1 MKKMTKWM
9 ALGLILMMM
18 ISLAGCGG
26 DNGGS
31 STEDVMKTAQ
41 EELAKVK
48 SMNYDMSMIMNMST
62 NGQTVESN
70 TTGKIAYNADPL
82 AMEMTMNMD
91 MAGQKVNMVMYA
103 VQEGSDLVMYMSPD
117 NGTSWAKQ
125 TMADASELEQYN
137 AQESMAIYLENIDS
151 FKENGTEQI
160 NGSDAARYDGVI
172 SNDALNEVMEAS
184 GAASQLTQY
193 GITEEQA
200 ADMYKDLGDLPISI
214 WIDKESSLPVK
225 YEMDM
230 TTMMQT
236 IMNKVVETLGEAA
249 AGAEITID
257 KMFISMTLYDFNNVN
272 EITLP
277 EAAKNAQEMP
287 LM

>member
-82 AMEMTMNMD
+82 AMEMTMDMD

>member
-18 ISLAGCGG
+18 ISLVGCGG

-160 NGSDAARYDGVI
+160 NGSDAVRYDGVI

-193 GITEEQA
+193 NITEEQA

-236 IMNKVVETLGEAA
+236 IMNKLVETLGEAA

>member
-160 NGSDAARYDGVI
+160 NGSDAVRYDGVI

-193 GITEEQA
+193 NITEEQA

-236 IMNKVVETLGEAA
+236 IMNKLVETLGEAA